1 MRSKLSTYSLLIFLL
16 ALTGGCS
23 QQESSPPSVEKK
35 APVQSTLPG
44 QTDNTPAKPAYGD
57 AIVEGSIGDAT
68 NLIPFLSS
76 DSSSHGIA
84 GLAYNGLIKYDKDLN
99 MVGDLAE
106 SWDVS
111 PDGLTITFHLRK
123 NVKWQ
128 DGKPFTA
135 EDVMATYRVIIDP
148 KTPTPYAGDF
158 QQVKTAE
165 ILDPYTFR
173 VTYGQPF
180 APGLNSWGAAIL
192 PAHVI
197 SGTDITKSPLSRQ
210 PMGTG
215 PYRLKEWITGQK
227 IVLTSNH
234 DYFEGRPY
242 IDQYVYRIIPDMAT
256 MFLELKSGGV
266 DQMGLTPLQYE
277 RQTNTPS
284 FQENYRK
291 YRYLSFS
298 YTYLGFNLL
307 DPKFQDKRVRQ
318 AIAHAIDKQELID
331 GVLLGLGKEATGPF
345 KPGTWVYNPNVKKY
359 PYDPEKAKQLLAE
372 AGWKQTN
379 AEGVLVKD
387 GVPFEFTIITNPGN
401 ALREKTG
408 VIIQQRLKKIGI
420 SVKIRTIEW
429 AAFLK
434 QFIDQKKFEATI
446 LAWTIPQDPDLYD
459 VWHSSKT
466 RPGEL
471 NFISYQNPELDLLIQ
486 SARHT
491 FDRAK
496 QKEIYFKIQ
505 EILAEDQPYD
515 FLYVPDA
522 LPIIS
527 ARFHGVQPAP
537 AGISYNFIKWFVPD
551 KLQKYKVLP

>member
-1 MRSKLSTYSLLIFLL
+1 MYLLLIFLL
-16 ALTGGCS
+16 ALSGGCS
-23 QQESSPPSVEKK
+23 QKESPPPTAEKK
-35 APVQSTLPG
+35 AAAQPSPSG
-44 QTDNTPAKPAYGD
+44 KTDTAPAKPAYGD
-57 AIVEGSIGDAT
+57 AMVEGSIGDAT

-84 GLAYNGLIKYDKDLN
+84 GLVYNGLIKYDKDLN
-99 MVGDLAE
+99 MIGDLAE

-197 SGTDITKSPLSRQ
+197 SGTDITKSPLIRQ

-277 RQTNTPS
+277 RQTNTPL
-284 FQENYRK
+284 FQDNYRK

-307 DPKFQDKRVRQ
+307 DPRFQDKRVRQ

-387 GVPFEFTIITNPGN
+387 GVPFEFTIITNQGN

-408 VIIQQRLKKIGI
+408 VIIQP
-420 SVKIRTIEW
+420 S
-429 AAFLK
+429 
-434 QFIDQKKFEATI
+434 
-446 LAWTIPQDPDLYD
+446 
-459 VWHSSKT
+459 
-466 RPGEL
+466 
-471 NFISYQNPELDLLIQ
+471 
-486 SARHT
+486 
-491 FDRAK
+491 
-496 QKEIYFKIQ
+496 
-505 EILAEDQPYD
+505 
-515 FLYVPDA
+515 
-522 LPIIS
+522 
-527 ARFHGVQPAP
+527 
-537 AGISYNFIKWFVPD
+537 
-551 KLQKYKVLP
+551 